1 MKLNKISSRTPSSE
15 IEIDLALVCE
25 LLKQHPDLMHL
36 PIQLFDSGWDNVMY
50 RLGDDLCIRLPRRQ
64 AAAKLIQHEQT
75 WLPQIADKLTIP
87 VPIPYRIG
95 KPTANYPWR
104 WSILSWITGVTAE
117 EEQPNLNQAKQFGLF
132 LRSLH
137 LSAPLDAPTNPV
149 RGVPLKQR
157 ADAIKQRMQRLENKT
172 NLITKK
178 IKNIWHEALN
188 IIIDVS
194 PTWLHGDLHPGNVLV
209 KDGVIV
215 GIIDWGDIT
224 SGDAATDLA
233 SIWMLFANKDAR
245 QQAIAAYGN
254 VSEPTLQRAKGW
266 AIYFGITLLDVGLID
281 NPKQAIIGERILHCA
296 IKDR

>member
-1 MKLNKISSRTPSSE
+1 MSHLSVFLVTILPWIS
-15 IEIDLALVCE
+15 
-25 LLKQHPDLMHL
+25 
-36 PIQLFDSGWDNVMY
+36 
-50 RLGDDLCIRLPRRQ
+50 
-64 AAAKLIQHEQT
+64 
-75 WLPQIADKLTIP
+75 
-87 VPIPYRIG
+87 
-95 KPTANYPWR
+95 
-104 WSILSWITGVTAE
+104 GVTAE

-137 LSAPLDAPTNPV
+137 LSAPLDAPTNSV

-157 ADAIKQRMQRLENKT
+157 ADAIEQRMQRLENKT

-178 IKNIWHEALN
+178 IKNIWCEALN

-194 PTWLHGDLHPGNVLV
+194 PAWLHRDLHPGNVLV

-224 SGDAATDLA
+224 SGDIATDLA
-233 SIWMLFANKDAR
+233 SIWMLFENKDAR

-254 VSEPTLQRAKGW
+254 VSERTLRRAKGW

-296 IKDR
+296 IEE